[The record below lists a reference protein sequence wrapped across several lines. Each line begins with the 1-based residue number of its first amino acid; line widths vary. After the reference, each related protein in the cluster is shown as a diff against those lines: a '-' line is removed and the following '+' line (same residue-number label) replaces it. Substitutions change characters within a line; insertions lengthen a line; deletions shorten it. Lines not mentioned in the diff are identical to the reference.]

1 MPKLPS
7 GYPGSFGLAIVPWLW
22 FKVMDP
28 KLLGWAGGDITK
40 INVDPARKQQLYA
53 KYPPPRTAAAA

>member
-53 KYPPPRTAAAA
+53 K